1 MILKDLKDI
10 AVLVDFDGTIT
21 EVDTNVKLIN
31 TFAKEERK
39 KIKKMHSEGEIDL
52 LTSIRRQYEYIK
64 LTEDEY
70 VDFILNEIDIT
81 EGFVEF
87 HNNIEKHNIP
97 FAIVSGGFENG
108 IKPFLKKHGIT
119 NVDIFANKFIFNDGG
134 LEVEFYDEEYK
145 CEFSL
150 EPCGNC
156 KIKHYENYKKYKEQ
170 VIFVGDGWTDRSV
183 AHVAD
188 VIFAKEDLLD
198 YCRENNIECIPW
210 EDFNDI
216 NEMLFK

>member
-1 MILKDLKDI
+1 M

-39 KIKKMHSEGEIDL
+39 KIKKMQREGKVDL
-52 LTSIRRQYEYIK
+52 LTSIRLQYKHIK
-64 LTEDEY
+64 LTEEEY
-70 VDFILNEIDIT
+70 VDFILNEINIT

-87 HNNIEKHNIP
+87 YNNIKNHNIP

-119 NVDIFANKFIFNDGG
+119 NVDIFANKLIFDDRDIDI
-134 LEVEFYDEEYK
+134 EFYDEDEK

-156 KIKHYENYKKYKEQ
+156 KVKHYENYKKDNEQ
-170 VIFVGDGWTDRSV
+170 VIFVGDGWTDKCVSR
-183 AHVAD
+183 VAD
-188 VIFAKEDLLD
+188 IIFAKEELLD
-198 YCRENNIECIPW
+198 YCRENNIQCIPW

-216 NEMLFK
+216 NKILFK